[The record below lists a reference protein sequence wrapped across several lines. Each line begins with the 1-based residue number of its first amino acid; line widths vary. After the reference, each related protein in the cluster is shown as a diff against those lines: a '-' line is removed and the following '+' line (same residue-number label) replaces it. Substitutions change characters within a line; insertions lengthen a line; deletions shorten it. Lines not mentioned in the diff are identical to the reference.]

1 MVWNG
6 ENNFDADLC
15 NLDPNTV
22 RGVVSIQIE
31 NNCPCLGKSSGMETV

>member
-6 ENNFDADLC
+6 ENNFDADLF

-31 NNCPCLGKSSGMETV
+31 NNLGKSSGMETV